1 MRAIK
6 LITALTVLLFIG
18 NAVLFYSI
26 ATRGYGHTID
36 ALKPAFGSADSLV
49 LALISVISLVS
60 IPVTALFGVIG
71 IASAK
76 RFGRC
81 ALVLGSLCCV
91 LSAGSFVL
99 WQKYG
104 GIPGPNAPNGPTPVT
119 RQATPN
125 PPRPPRS
132 R

>member
-6 LITALTVLLFIG
+6 LITALASLIFLG

-26 ATRGYGHTID
+26 ATRGYGHTIE
-36 ALKPAFGSADSLV
+36 ALHPAFGSADSLV
-49 LALISVISLVS
+49 LALISVVSLVS
-60 IPVTALFGVIG
+60 IPVTALFGVIA
-71 IASAK
+71 IASAR
-76 RFGRC
+76 RFGRS
-81 ALVLGSLCCV
+81 ALIFGLLCCV

-99 WQKYG
+99 WKRYG

-125 PPRPPRS
+125 PPPARRS
-132 R
+132 K